1 MSELKPCPFCG
12 GEAIIITGE
21 ECAYVQCQEVKMHKA
36 LWYDGDNAAADE
48 VAEQWN
54 RRADLPPTL
63 SAAMQLPEVVALVE
77 AFKDQNE
84 LMRSALEIAKREG
97 INGEIGTTNW
107 DAYYNKVAVSL
118 KRSASAL
125 AAIKEPKT

>member
-1 MSELKPCPFCG
+1 MSDMPETIWATG
-12 GEAIIITGE
+12 GHYWPG
-21 ECAYVQCQEVKMHKA
+21 QRHKRDKTE
-36 LWYDGDNAAADE
+36 Y
-48 VAEQWN
+48 
-54 RRADLPPTL
+54 RRADIPPTL
-63 SAAMQLPEVVALVE
+63 SAAMELPEVKALVE
-77 AFKDQNE
+77 AFKDQNG

-125 AAIKEPKT
+125 AAIKETKT

>member
-1 MSELKPCPFCG
+1 MSELKWPS
-12 GEAIIITGE
+12 E
-21 ECAYVQCQEVKMHKA
+21 EEVRKMFAKKEGFGSDA
-36 LWYDGDNAAADE
+36 
-48 VAEQWN
+48 
-54 RRADLPPTL
+54 TL
-63 SAAMQLPEVVALVE
+63 SAAMELPEVRALVE

-125 AAIKEPKT
+125 AAIKDPKT

>member
-1 MSELKPCPFCG
+1 MSELKWPS
-12 GEAIIITGE
+12 E
-21 ECAYVQCQEVKMHKA
+21 EEVRKMFAKKE
-36 LWYDGDNAAADE
+36 GFGAD
-48 VAEQWN
+48 V
-54 RRADLPPTL
+54 TL
-63 SAAMQLPEVVALVE
+63 SAAMQLPEVRALVE

-125 AAIKEPKT
+125 AAIKETKP